1 MRAIESI
8 RTQIEQE
15 VFDYT
20 QLMAVLDE
28 YRKPRDVVTS
38 LIKTEQIIRI
48 RKGLYIFG
56 KTWRRK
62 LIDREML
69 ANLISGPSVI
79 SLDYALSYYGL
90 IPERIEELTSITS
103 GRSRV
108 FNTPIGIYS
117 YTQLGVKRFSFGYS
131 LQKSSDSSWLIA
143 TPLKALL
150 DKVWC
155 DKRFS
160 PTSPSS
166 YYSYL
171 VKDLRID
178 LEQLLPHLDKDE
190 MMDYKLKYSSRKI
203 NWLIN
208 YLEKEI
214 G

>member
-1 MRAIESI
+1 MRAIELI
-8 RTQIEQE
+8 RIKIEQE

-20 QLMAVLDE
+20 QLMSVLVE
-28 YRKPRDVVTS
+28 YKKPRDVVTS

-62 LIDREML
+62 VIEREML
-69 ANLISGPSVI
+69 ANLIFGPSVL

-117 YTQLGVKRFSFGYS
+117 YTQLGVKKLSFGYS
-131 LQKSSDSSWLIA
+131 IQKSSDSSWLIA
-143 TPLKALL
+143 TPLKALF

-155 DKRFS
+155 DKRFT

-166 YYSYL
+166 FFSYL
-171 VKDLRID
+171 VEDLRID
-178 LEQLLPHLDKDE
+178 MEQLKSYLDKGQ
-190 MMDYKLKYSSRKI
+190 MMDYKVKYSSRKI
-203 NWLIN
+203 NWLTN
-208 YLEKEI
+208 YLAKEI